1 MGVDVG
7 KKEGSAFEP
16 KAAYWRKRQ
25 CASRSERLLLNSVRN
40 HHDQQTGRIS
50 RRIMSRPMPRTQPTS
65 EAGAYEGFDIYA
77 SYVVNATGMH
87 IGTLKVVRKRDKRV
101 LYPFDGCETIGPFES
116 SEDARH
122 AAEALGVR
130 IVEADIANPE
140 P

>member
-1 MGVDVG
+1 M
-7 KKEGSAFEP
+7 P
-16 KAAYWRKRQ
+16 KTRQ
-25 CASRSERLLLNSVRN
+25 S
-40 HHDQQTGRIS
+40 
-50 RRIMSRPMPRTQPTS
+50 S
-65 EAGAYEGFDIYA
+65 EAGRHADFDIYA

-116 SEDARH
+116 SEDARR
-122 AAEALGVR
+122 AAEALGTR

>member
-1 MGVDVG
+1 
-7 KKEGSAFEP
+7 
-16 KAAYWRKRQ
+16 
-25 CASRSERLLLNSVRN
+25 
-40 HHDQQTGRIS
+40 
-50 RRIMSRPMPRTQPTS
+50 MPRTQPLS
-65 EAGAYEGFDIYA
+65 EAGAHEGFDIYA

-116 SEDARH
+116 SEDARR

-130 IVEADIANPE
+130 IVEADIAHPE